1 MEAAPLTIA
10 NFNAA
15 CQKAEGRD
23 KLARFFQYAAR
34 FILGMTANSKT
45 GTQLKTLNDNARSLM
60 VQLGGARRTHRW
72 CKEFPVI
79 QAIPKTLQIKNPID
93 MVLELAQKTSLATFM
108 IIDHI
113 GWLKQVKIL
122 SGGKRAGTGTIQL
135 GLSWFCFSNF
145 IAAIIQSRKLAKQVS
160 DGGEKDTSQARRG
173 VLETI
178 AKHLFLVV
186 QTAHLSQ
193 VYETN
198 DKLVGLLGMITS
210 LQDFLPQW
218 PHIQKE
224 KASIKLSP
232 DAKALPK
239 P

>member
-1 MEAAPLTIA
+1 MSAGPLTLD
-10 NFNAA
+10 NYNAV

-34 FILGMTANSKT
+34 FVLGMTANTKT
-45 GTQLKTLNDNARSLM
+45 GTTLKTLNDHARSIM
-60 VQLGGARRTHRW
+60 VQLATARRTHRW

-79 QAIPKTLQIKNPID
+79 QGIPKTLKIQNPLD
-93 MVLELAQKTSLATFM
+93 MILELAQKTTLATFM

-113 GWLKQVKIL
+113 GWLKQMKIL

-135 GLSWFCFSNF
+135 GLSWFCMSNAV
-145 IAAIIQSRKLAKQVS
+145 AAIIQGKKLAKQIS
-160 DGGEKDTSQARRG
+160 DGGDKDTPQARRTCS
-173 VLETI
+173 ETI

-186 QTAHLSQ
+186 QTAHLSR

-198 DKLVGLLGMITS
+198 DKLVGFLGMITS
-210 LQDFLPQW
+210 LQDFMPQW
-218 PHIQKE
+218 PQVQKE
-224 KASIKLSP
+224 KAAALKISP

-239 P
+239 

>member
-1 MEAAPLTIA
+1 MATAPLTLA
-10 NFNAA
+10 NFNAV

-34 FILGMTANSKT
+34 FILGVTASSKT
-45 GTQLKTLNDNARSLM
+45 GTRLKALNDNARSLM
-60 VQLGGARRTHRW
+60 VQLAGARRTHRW

-79 QAIPKTLQIKNPID
+79 QGIPKTLQIKNPFD
-93 MVLELAQKTSLATFM
+93 MILELAQKTTLATFM

-113 GWLKQVKIL
+113 GWLKQMKIL
-122 SGGKRAGTGTIQL
+122 SVGKRAGTGTIQL
-135 GLSWFCFSNF
+135 GLSWFCLSNF
-145 IAAIIQSRKLAKQVS
+145 IAAIIQGKKLAKQVS

-173 VLETI
+173 CIETI
-178 AKHLFLVV
+178 TKHLFLVV
-186 QTAHLSQ
+186 QTAHLSR

-210 LQDFLPQW
+210 LQDFMPQW
-218 PHIQKE
+218 PQME
-224 KASIKLSP
+224 KAKKSIELCP

-239 P
+239 

>member
-1 MEAAPLTIA
+1 MPVGPLTID
-10 NFNAA
+10 NFNAS

-34 FILGMTANSKT
+34 FILGLTANSKA
-45 GTQLKTLNDNARSLM
+45 GTRLKMLNDNARSLM
-60 VQLGGARRTHRW
+60 VQLANARRTHRW

-79 QAIPKTLQIKNPID
+79 QSIPKALQIQNPVD
-93 MVLELAQKTSLATFM
+93 MILELAQKTTLATFM

-113 GWLKQVKIL
+113 GMLKQMKIL

-135 GLSWFCFSNF
+135 GLSWFCFSNL
-145 IAAIIQSRKLAKQVS
+145 IAAIIQGKKLAKQIS
-160 DGGEKDTSQARRG
+160 NGGEKDTTQSRRG
-173 VLETI
+173 YVETI

-186 QTAHLSQ
+186 QTAHLSR

-198 DKLVGLLGMITS
+198 DKLVGFLGMITS
-210 LQDFLPQW
+210 IQDFLPQW
-218 PHIQKE
+218 PQIQNE
-224 KASIKLSP
+224 RLKLSP

-239 P
+239 